1 MIIAIDVGNTHIVMG
16 CLDKDNIYFAA
27 RVSTDRV
34 KTEDEYA
41 ITLKNLFQIKGVSPE
56 DVEGGIIASVVP
68 ELTQILQ
75 LAVKMV
81 IGKTPMLVSRDLDTR
96 LRIEM
101 DAPNTLGADLI
112 VDAVAAIDKY
122 PKPIMIFDMG
132 TATTLS
138 VIDENGTYIGGMIM
152 PGLRLGVDALAARTS
167 KLPRVSLEAPEQLIG
182 KNTVDCIK
190 AGAIFGHAGML
201 DGLIDRVAEELG
213 KMPTVIATG
222 GLINEI
228 IPYCKRELIYDKH
241 LMLWGLRILYE
252 RNKDK
257 QEL

>member
-1 MIIAIDVGNTHIVMG
+1 MIIAIDAGNTNIVIG
-16 CLDKDNIYFAA
+16 CLEKDQIFFTA
-27 RVSTDRV
+27 RISTDRV

-41 ITLKNLFQIKGVSPE
+41 VTLMNLFQINGISPKE
-56 DVEGGIIASVVP
+56 VEGGIIASVVP
-68 ELTQILQ
+68 ELNQVLQ

-81 IGKTPMLVSRDLDTR
+81 IGKIPMLVSLDLDTG
-96 LRIEM
+96 LKIEM
-101 DAPNTLGADLI
+101 DTPNSLGADLV
-112 VDAVAAIDKY
+112 VDAVAAIAKY

-222 GLINEI
+222 GLIGEI
-228 IPYCKRELIYDKH
+228 VPHCKRKLIYDKH
-241 LMLWGLRILYE
+241 LMLWGLQILYE

-257 QEL
+257 HTS